1 MKAKK
6 NTILSQYQRVS
17 SKAGDISQIE
27 KKKGNRKS
35 TILDLFLRFRGNG
48 SIIDMEGS
56 SEVYRL

>member
-35 TILDLFLRFRGNG
+35 ILDLFLRFRGNG

>member
-48 SIIDMEGS
+48 STIDME
-56 SEVYRL
+56 VV